1 MRYEILPLLVF
12 TILSI
17 LAIIIAF
24 GSFSI
29 TLAGIDVSLWIYFMV
44 TVRVVKSL
52 EISSSVYPS
61 RVFTDDEVTCETKIK
76 NMSKY
81 LISKVEVQ
89 DFSSDGY
96 IASGSREISGSIL
109 PNRAMSLSYVMKF
122 RTRGEHYFYGI
133 NIHVESTLKLF
144 SIERKIEVKRK
155 ILVFPKILPIDE
167 LRTTLI
173 DPVSGKKTDF
183 KILEDSSHIV
193 GIREYSGEPF
203 QRIHWKASAHTGDL
217 MVKEYEYTGSSK
229 IRMYVDYNLP
239 KEIYARN
246 VWAHMRKDYEEYA
259 SMASSGIIKYLYD
272 KDMPITLKVLGDKI
286 YTVDQQAKD
295 YIPYFDALAIAK
307 GTDDPSDDL
316 LLQTQIMGDLF
327 SMSRTTTVIIISMY
341 LTDDAI
347 PKLLTVK
354 SRVARLMVF
363 VIPYGFRMP
372 YDKKYDTYAILPRE
386 VQRLRDQSAILVEN
400 NVMVHVMM
408 DNESFDEVI
417 KRYDKTMEIF

>member
-1 MRYEILPLLVF
+1 MRYEFSPLIAF

-29 TLAGIDVSLWIYFMV
+29 TLVAIDVALWIYFAV
-44 TVRVVKSL
+44 SVKTVKSL
-52 EISSSVYPS
+52 EVSSSVFPL
-61 RVFTDDEVTCETKIK
+61 RVFTDDEVMCETKIK
-76 NMSKY
+76 NPSTY
-81 LISKVEVQ
+81 LLSNVEIQ
-89 DFSSDGY
+89 DLSSDGY
-96 IASGSREISGSIL
+96 IFNGSKEISGSI
-109 PNRAMSLSYVMKF
+109 PPGHTISLSYIMKF

-144 SIERKIEVKRK
+144 SIKRQIETERK

-167 LRTTLI
+167 LKTTLI

-193 GIREYSGEPF
+193 GIREYAGEPF

-239 KEIYARN
+239 KEIYARG

-259 SMASSGIIKYLYD
+259 SMASSGIVKYLYD
-272 KDMPITLKVLGDKI
+272 KGMPITLKVLGNKL
-286 YTVDQQAKD
+286 YTVDQIERD
-295 YIPYFDALAIAK
+295 YIPYLDALAIAK
-307 GTDDPSDDL
+307 GTDDPPDDL
-316 LLQTQIMGDLF
+316 TLQTQIMGDIF

-341 LTDDAI
+341 LTDSAI

-372 YDKKYDTYAILPRE
+372 YDKKYDTYSVLPRE
-386 VQRLRDQSAILVEN
+386 VQKLRDQSAILVEN

-408 DNESFDEVI
+408 DNESLDEVI
-417 KRYDKTMEIF
+417 KRYDKTMEIL